1 MKQLDIDIDF
11 VIPWVDGSD
20 PEWIKSFNI
29 YADKSNQID
38 IDKSAERYRDYGL
51 LKYWFRGVEK
61 FAPWVRKIHFITCGQ
76 KPEWLNIEHP
86 KLNFV
91 QHSDYINKEY
101 LPAFS
106 SNSIEVNMH
115 KISGLSEHFV
125 YFNDDFFIIKPLA
138 KEFFF
143 SNGLPNDCAVQNI
156 ISCNGFSVMMGIV
169 ANNLFEINKNFTKK
183 NVILNNFSKWFN
195 VKYGKDN
202 LKNIILSKWKRYVGF
217 INPHFP
223 QPFLKSQI
231 EDCWMHCGEKL
242 ESTSKNRFR
251 TALDVNQWLFRYW
264 HICNGKFVP
273 SVPYKD
279 KKYFQL
285 GNDSI
290 NEICEAVY
298 AQKYSEIC
306 INDGSDENF
315 VESKEKLC
323 AAFDAILPEKSKFE
337 V

>member
-1 MKQLDIDIDF
+1 
-11 VIPWVDGSD
+11 
-20 PEWIKSFNI
+20 
-29 YADKSNQID
+29 
-38 IDKSAERYRDYGL
+38 
-51 LKYWFRGVEK
+51 
-61 FAPWVRKIHFITCGQ
+61 
-76 KPEWLNIEHP
+76 
-86 KLNFV
+86 
-91 QHSDYINKEY
+91 
-101 LPAFS
+101 
-106 SNSIEVNMH
+106 
-115 KISGLSEHFV
+115 
-125 YFNDDFFIIKPLA
+125 
-138 KEFFF
+138 
-143 SNGLPNDCAVQNI
+143 
-156 ISCNGFSVMMGIV
+156 
-169 ANNLFEINKNFTKK
+169 
-183 NVILNNFSKWFN
+183 
-195 VKYGKDN
+195 
-202 LKNIILSKWKRYVGF
+202 
-217 INPHFP
+217 
-223 QPFLKSQI
+223 
-231 EDCWMHCGEKL
+231 MHCGEKL